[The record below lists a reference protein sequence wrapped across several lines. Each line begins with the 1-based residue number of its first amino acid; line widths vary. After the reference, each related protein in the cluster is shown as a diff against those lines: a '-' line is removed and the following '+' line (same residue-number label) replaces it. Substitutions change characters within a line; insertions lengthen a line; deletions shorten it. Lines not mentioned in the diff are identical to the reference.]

1 MKRSESEARRHSVQA
16 PLGQRV
22 VSAAMSALLVF
33 SMWPTGATRALAEA
47 IAPQDTQEAVEEV
60 YEPEAQEQA
69 VAEDQGASE
78 AQAADEAKAAAEA
91 EAAAAA
97 EAERAAAEQA
107 AAEQAAAEQ
116 AAAEQAAAEAEA
128 NRQVNVGIDVPNATL
143 HYNGQA
149 FTAPTESIT
158 VPVHAAF
165 VFSVAPMAGY
175 NLKAVKTLVN
185 GQETE
190 LHADAQGLYTVSEA
204 ILDSNVTVK
213 VITEPTAQPEP
224 APAPEVVV
232 PAGDAS
238 QGQDAVAAPADEP
251 KTDEGA
257 ADTNAPSEDSAT
269 TTEGETPAGN
279 TAAGTNGVVSVV
291 ETSNGETDVNAVAAS
306 ATEQTV
312 KVGNTI
318 TLTSSY
324 NYGRRYSHSWTS
336 SNDDI
341 ATVEGSG
348 ATVTV
353 TGVAAGDAVIT
364 DEVTSRYSGT
374 IETIEYTIHVVAVTP
389 ATSVSI
395 SGESSVTQFSTL
407 QLTAVT
413 DPADADGTASW
424 TSSNEAILT
433 VDESGLVTGLR
444 QGTAT
449 VSLTF
454 ANADGSSVTATKDI
468 TVEAVTEATDQAI
481 VYYLLDPTKD
491 ANSNDTGNWGPKYG
505 IATVNVTG
513 ATWSNDK
520 NCFDNVDQRVV
531 SWPNGTNV
539 VPRDSDA
546 WNQIY
551 ENYKSVIQAQLPGVE
566 ITKDDVEEISLV
578 PAKISKNN
586 DSVPDKH
593 LDCNVSIKCK
603 NVVLVKYHLRDAG
616 STQFAQLGS
625 KSYVKGA
632 ETNLGDVY
640 SGSLPETKDVNGV
653 TYTFSGWY
661 LDQNFTQPVTLPYTV
676 NDSTNFYA
684 KYVGGY
690 QVIYDLKGGT
700 WGSSDATMY
709 TAPEGSTQTVRHEP
723 TLENYK
729 FTGWTVTGLDDV
741 TTLASGDTFTMPSH
755 NVTLTATWEPL
766 VSYQVKY
773 LENGTNKELVPADT
787 CYGELDK
794 EYTVK
799 ARTIDGYHLIASCQ
813 AEVTHKI
820 GTGDNTVIFKYEKDA
835 VNYTVNYYLNGTE
848 TKVADSDTKSAAWG
862 SVVSAVDCAKII
874 GGHTVVPGQDATITV
889 ERDGSNVINVYY
901 YKNVSLTANS
911 ATKTYNGSEQSVSGF
926 TGAPEGADFK
936 AITVGAAGTNAGTY
950 GAIFAEGTV
959 GTVDATGKYIV
970 TDVENGGLLIK
981 PYADEIVIKIKGTTD
996 SKTYNGTEQSVEG
1009 FTVES
1014 ISTKLITDD

>member
-1 MKRSESEARRHSVQA
+1 MTKRSESEARRHSVQA

-47 IAPQDTQEAVEEV
+47 IAPQDSQEAVEEV

-69 VAEDQGASE
+69 VTEGLGANG
-78 AQAADEAKAAAEA
+78 AQAADEAQAAAAAEA

-97 EAERAAAEQA
+97 EAEQA
-107 AAEQAAAEQ
+107 AADQAAAEQ

-149 FTAPTESIT
+149 FSAPTESIT

-165 VFSVAPMAGY
+165 VFSVAPIAGY
-175 NLKAVKTLVN
+175 DLRAVKTLVN

-190 LHADAQGLYTVSEA
+190 LHADAQGFYTVSEA

-213 VITEPTAQPEP
+213 VVTEPTPQPEP
-224 APAPEVVV
+224 VPAPEVVA

-257 ADTNAPSEDSAT
+257 ADTIAPSEGSAA

-279 TAAGTNGVVSVV
+279 TAAGANGAATVA
-291 ETSNGETDVNAVAAS
+291 ETGNGDADVNAVAAID
-306 ATEQTV
+306 TEQNV
-312 KVGNTI
+312 
-318 TLTSSY
+318 
-324 NYGRRYSHSWTS
+324 
-336 SNDDI
+336 
-341 ATVEGSG
+341 
-348 ATVTV
+348 
-353 TGVAAGDAVIT
+353 VAA
-364 DEVTSRYSGT
+364 TS
-374 IETIEYTIHVVAVTP
+374 

-395 SGESSVTQFSTL
+395 SGENSVTQFSTL

-413 DPADADGTASW
+413 DPANADGTASW

-454 ANADGSSVTATKDI
+454 ANADGSSVIATKDI
-468 TVEAVTEATDQAI
+468 TVKAVTEATDQAG

-491 ANSNDTGNWGPKYG
+491 ANSNDTGNWGPQYG

-520 NCFDNVDQRVV
+520 NCFDNVDQRVI

-539 VPRDSDA
+539 VPKDSAA

-586 DSVPDKH
+586 NDTPDKH

-603 NVVLVKYHLRDAG
+603 NVVLVKYYLRDAG

-625 KSYVKGA
+625 KNYVKGN
-632 ETNLGDVY
+632 ETKPADVNAGNL
-640 SGSLPETKDVNGV
+640 PATKDVNGV

-661 LDQNFTQPVTLPYTV
+661 LDQSFTQPVTFPYVV

-690 QVIYDLKGGT
+690 QVIYKLEGGT
-700 WGSSDATMY
+700 WGGSDATMY

-723 TLENYK
+723 TRENYK
-729 FTGWTVTGLDDV
+729 FTGWTVTGLDNV
-741 TTLASGDTFTMPSH
+741 TTLASSATFTMPSH
-755 NVTLTATWEPL
+755 NVTLTAMWEPL

-773 LENGTNKELVPADT
+773 LENGTNKELAPADT
-787 CYGELDK
+787 HYG
-794 EYTVK
+794 
-799 ARTIDGYHLIASCQ
+799 
-813 AEVTHKI
+813 
-820 GTGDNTVIFKYEKDA
+820 
-835 VNYTVNYYLNGTE
+835 
-848 TKVADSDTKSAAWG
+848 
-862 SVVSAVDCAKII
+862 
-874 GGHTVVPGQDATITV
+874 
-889 ERDGSNVINVYY
+889 
-901 YKNVSLTANS
+901 
-911 ATKTYNGSEQSVSGF
+911 
-926 TGAPEGADFK
+926 
-936 AITVGAAGTNAGTY
+936 
-950 GAIFAEGTV
+950 
-959 GTVDATGKYIV
+959 
-970 TDVENGGLLIK
+970 
-981 PYADEIVIKIKGTTD
+981 
-996 SKTYNGTEQSVEG
+996 
-1009 FTVES
+1009 
-1014 ISTKLITDD
+1014 

>member
-1 MKRSESEARRHSVQA
+1 MTKRSESEARRHSVQA
-16 PLGQRV
+16 PLSQRV

-47 IAPQDTQEAVEEV
+47 IAPQDSQEAAEEV

-69 VAEDQGASE
+69 IAEDQGANG
-78 AQAADEAKAAAEA
+78 AQTADEAKAAAEA

-97 EAERAAAEQA
+97 EQAAADQA
-107 AAEQAAAEQ
+107 AAEQAAADQAAADQ

-204 ILDSNVTVK
+204 TLDSNVTVK

-238 QGQDAVAAPADEP
+238 QGQNAAETPADEP
-251 KTDEGA
+251 KTDEGT
-257 ADTNAPSEDSAT
+257 ADTIAPSEGSAT

-279 TAAGTNGVVSVV
+279 TAAGNTAAGDTAAGTNGAAAVV
-291 ETSNGETDVNAVAAS
+291 EMGNGDADVNAVAAS

-312 KVGNTI
+312 EVGNTI

-324 NYGRRYSHSWTS
+324 NYGRVYSHSWTS

-374 IETIEYTIHVVAVTP
+374 IETIEYTIHVVAATP

-395 SGESSVTQFSTL
+395 SGENSVTQFSTL

-413 DPADADGTASW
+413 DPAHASGTASW
-424 TSSNEAILT
+424 ASSNEEILT

-454 ANADGSSVTATKDI
+454 ANADGSSVIATKDI
-468 TVEAVTEATDQAI
+468 TVEAVTESTDYAL

-491 ANSNDTGNWGPKYG
+491 ANSNDTGNWGPVYG
-505 IATVNVTG
+505 TATVNVTG
-513 ATWSNDK
+513 ATWSDGK

-586 DSVPDKH
+586 SSNPDKH

-603 NVVLVKYHLRDAG
+603 GVVLVKYYLRDAG

-625 KSYVKGA
+625 KNYVKGN
-632 ETNLGDVY
+632 ETEPADVNA
-640 SGSLPETKDVNGV
+640 GKLPATKDVNGV

-661 LDQNFTQPVTLPYTV
+661 LDQSFTQPVTFPYTV

-690 QVIYDLKGGT
+690 QVIL
-700 WGSSDATMY
+700 S
-709 TAPEGSTQTVRHEP
+709 
-723 TLENYK
+723 
-729 FTGWTVTGLDDV
+729 
-741 TTLASGDTFTMPSH
+741 
-755 NVTLTATWEPL
+755 
-766 VSYQVKY
+766 
-773 LENGTNKELVPADT
+773 
-787 CYGELDK
+787 
-794 EYTVK
+794 
-799 ARTIDGYHLIASCQ
+799 
-813 AEVTHKI
+813 
-820 GTGDNTVIFKYEKDA
+820 
-835 VNYTVNYYLNGTE
+835 VN
-848 TKVADSDTKSAAWG
+848 
-862 SVVSAVDCAKII
+862 
-874 GGHTVVPGQDATITV
+874 
-889 ERDGSNVINVYY
+889 
-901 YKNVSLTANS
+901 
-911 ATKTYNGSEQSVSGF
+911 
-926 TGAPEGADFK
+926 
-936 AITVGAAGTNAGTY
+936 
-950 GAIFAEGTV
+950 
-959 GTVDATGKYIV
+959 
-970 TDVENGGLLIK
+970 
-981 PYADEIVIKIKGTTD
+981 
-996 SKTYNGTEQSVEG
+996 
-1009 FTVES
+1009 
-1014 ISTKLITDD
+1014 